1 MTTGR
6 IAAMSKAL
14 SRISRRRTLEG
25 AAAGFVALG
34 LLLWWLLPLGEEPP
48 SGTITFS
55 TGTRAGVYQ
64 EYGARLRNEL
74 ARDMPQLKVRL
85 LTSDGSQENVE
96 RVATGQADFTIAAAD
111 AVDTFKIGNEGVTD
125 RLRGVARL
133 YDDYVQLVVPPD
145 SDIRSVADLKG
156 KRVAIGLPNS
166 GVRLIATRVL
176 EAAGIDPEKDIT
188 PRSDGIDTGPKR
200 LGRELDAFFWSSGV
214 PTDGLSDIAE
224 TSAFRFVPIDADL
237 VAKVHAQGDAAQFY
251 RATNM
256 PESAY
261 PTIQDG
267 DTVPT
272 IAVSNL
278 LITRKD
284 MDPRLTEWL
293 TRTVIK
299 SRDGIG
305 AHVHSAQLV
314 DLRTAIYTD
323 PLPLHDGARNYY
335 RSVKP

>member
-1 MTTGR
+1 
-6 IAAMSKAL
+6 MSKAL
-14 SRISRRRTLEG
+14 DRISRSRAAQAAVAG
-25 AAAGFVALG
+25 AVALG
-34 LLLWWLLPLGEEPP
+34 LLLWWLLPLGEDPP

-64 EYGARLRNEL
+64 EYGELLRNEL
-74 ARDMPQLKVRL
+74 AKDMPQLKVKL
-85 LTSDGSQENVE
+85 LTSAGSQENVE
-96 RVATGQADFTIAAAD
+96 RVATGKADFTIAAAD
-111 AVDTFKIGNEGVTD
+111 AVDTYKMSGKPVTD

-200 LGRELDAFFWSSGV
+200 LGHELDAFFWSGGV
-214 PTDGLSDIAE
+214 PTDGLEKIAE
-224 TSAFRFVPIDADL
+224 SSAFRFVPIDADL
-237 VAKVHAQGDAAQFY
+237 VAKVHAQGDTAHFY

-261 PTIQDG
+261 PTVQNG
-267 DTVPT
+267 DTVAT

-323 PLPLHDGARNYY
+323 PLALHDGAQRYY

>member
-1 MTTGR
+1 
-6 IAAMSKAL
+6 MSKAL
-14 SRISRRRTLEG
+14 TRISRRRALQG
-25 AAAGFVALG
+25 AAAGFVTLG
-34 LLLWWLLPLGEEPP
+34 LLLWWLLPLGEETP

-64 EYGARLRNEL
+64 EYGELLREEL
-74 ARDMPQLKVRL
+74 AKDMPQLKVRL
-85 LTSDGSQENVE
+85 LTSAGSQENVE
-96 RVATGQADFTIAAAD
+96 RVATGKADFTIAAAD
-111 AVDTFKIGNEGVTD
+111 AVDTYRIDGKPVMD

-176 EAAGIDPEKDIT
+176 EAAGIDPETDIT
-188 PRSDGIDTGPKR
+188 PRSDGIDTGPER
-200 LGRELDAFFWSSGV
+200 LGHELDAFFWSGGV
-214 PTDGLSDIAE
+214 PTGGLEQIAE
-224 TSAFRFVPIDADL
+224 TSAFRFVPIDAGL
-237 VAKVHAQGDAAQFY
+237 VAKVHAQGDAAHFY

-261 PTIQDG
+261 PTIQNG

-314 DLRTAIYTD
+314 DLRTAIYTN
-323 PLPLHDGARNYY
+323 PLTLHTGARNYY